1 MIDDLQT
8 SHEPSSNPP
17 TRDTTGRPT
26 DSAARKAG
34 LFLLL
39 TAAATVVAVIG
50 RVSAGADQQ
59 TLAESLAAIAESSV
73 SYGIGGAARFI
84 SGITLIVGA
93 WFLLRTWIINQR
105 RGTPLVAALFV
116 VSGVFTALSGAC
128 AVALA
133 GSTPDLAGDIGAP
146 IETIAYLRWVTGK
159 IGFAVAG
166 LGLIVA
172 ARYQWKAEGTL
183 RYISL
188 GSAAIGI
195 VMQFIW
201 FDAATVMHPISGA
214 AFFGWLVVIGGMF
227 LTGRMERAFG
237 HSA

>member
-1 MIDDLQT
+1 MQT

-17 TRDTTGRPT
+17 TRDTIGRPT

-84 SGITLIVGA
+84 SGITLMVGA
-93 WFLLRTWIINQR
+93 WFLLRTWIIKER
-105 RGTPLVAALFV
+105 RGTPLVPALFV

-133 GSTPDLAGDIGAP
+133 ACAPEIAGDIATP
-146 IETIAYLRWVTGK
+146 IETISYLRWLTGK
-159 IGFAVAG
+159 IGFTAAG

-172 ARYQWKAEGTL
+172 ARYQWKAGGTL

-201 FDAATVMHPISGA
+201 VDAATVMHPISGA
-214 AFFGWLVVIGGMF
+214 AFFGWLVVIGGLF

-237 HSA
+237 HGA

>member
-1 MIDDLQT
+1 MQT
-8 SHEPSSNPP
+8 SHEPSLNPP
-17 TRDTTGRPT
+17 TRDTTDRPA

-39 TAAATVVAVIG
+39 TAAATVVSVIG
-50 RVSAGADQQ
+50 RVSADADQP
-59 TLAESLAAIAESSV
+59 TLAESLAAIAESSGY
-73 SYGIGGAARFI
+73 YGIGSAARLI

-93 WFLLRTWIINQR
+93 WFLLRTWIIKER
-105 RGTPLVAALFV
+105 RGTPLVPALFV
-116 VSGVFTALSGAC
+116 VSGVFTSLSGVC

-133 GSTPDLAGDIGAP
+133 AFAPEIAGDIATP
-146 IETIAYLRWVTGK
+146 IQTISYLRWLTGK
-159 IGFAVAG
+159 IGFTVAG

-172 ARYQWKAEGTL
+172 ARYQWKAGGTL

-201 FDAATVMHPISGA
+201 FDAATIMHPISGA
-214 AFFGWLVVIGGMF
+214 AFFVWLVVIGGML
-227 LTGRMERAFG
+227 LTGRMERAFSRG
-237 HSA
+237 A